1 MTIMLSD
8 VQVAAALDLDT
19 AIASQ
24 RAAFEA
30 NGLALGRWSALE
42 RVELDAVGDADHAG
56 LISAGGEV
64 TGLLGGPW
72 AGAVGAV
79 TDECVRVQDL
89 EQEGGQG

>member
-1 MTIMLSD
+1 VRLSTSHS
-8 VQVAAALDLDT
+8 LKP
-19 AIASQ
+19 
-24 RAAFEA
+24 